1 MANGDG
7 AAPALSFPRETFAKL
22 TPAPFLHAHLK
33 QSEPTRPSGR
43 TPTECR
49 QPTVNTG
56 SLTHSNGS
64 AVVRVGDT
72 AVVCGVRAEIL
83 LASDIPHPPKEG
95 PRKDDNMQDLME
107 ELGLLVPN
115 VELSTGCS
123 PAHLP
128 GNPPGSQAQ
137 SLSYRI
143 NSLLNE
149 SNLISPDDLAIQYTE
164 PPTEDDLPDEG
175 PKTVVKA
182 YWTLYIDILCIA
194 LDGNAFDA
202 AWAAVLAALQ
212 NTTLPNAWW
221 DADREA
227 ILCSPMAADASKLPL
242 QSLPVALSFATFS
255 TQSALKQ
262 RGQGETWILADPDG
276 FEEDLCQEA
285 LTVVVVPEEGNGF
298 AILRLDKSG
307 GSVIGR
313 ESLKR
318 CIRMAE
324 DRWSVWESVLR
335 ER

>member
-1 MANGDG
+1 
-7 AAPALSFPRETFAKL
+7 
-22 TPAPFLHAHLK
+22 
-33 QSEPTRPSGR
+33 
-43 TPTECR
+43 
-49 QPTVNTG
+49 
-56 SLTHSNGS
+56 
-64 AVVRVGDT
+64 
-72 AVVCGVRAEIL
+72 
-83 LASDIPHPPKEG
+83 
-95 PRKDDNMQDLME
+95 MQDLME

-149 SNLISPDDLAIQYTE
+149 SNLISPADLTIQYTE

-227 ILCSPMAADASKLPL
+227 ILCSPMTADARKLPL
-242 QSLPVALSFATFS
+242 QTLPVALSFATFS
-255 TQSALKQ
+255 TQSSLKQ
-262 RGQGETWILADPDG
+262 RGQGESWILADPDG
-276 FEEDLCQEA
+276 FEEDLCQET
-285 LTVVVVPEEGNGF
+285 LTVVVVPKKGKGT

-318 CIRMAE
+318 CITMAE